1 MTLAQSN
8 FNKKKKKKG
17 ISSIIMKDKYIS
29 LKNDMT
35 SSEEKYYNQLYI
47 SWIDIRCAV

>member
-8 FNKKKKKKG
+8 FNTRTTKKG

-35 SSEEKYYNQLYI
+35 AAEEKYYNQLYI
-47 SWIDIRCAV
+47 AWIDIHCAV